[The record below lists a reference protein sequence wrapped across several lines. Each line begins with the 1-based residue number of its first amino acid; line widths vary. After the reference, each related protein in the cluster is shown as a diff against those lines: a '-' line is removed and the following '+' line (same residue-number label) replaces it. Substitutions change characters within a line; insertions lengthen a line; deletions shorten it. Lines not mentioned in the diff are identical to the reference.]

1 MKATIPLLVLLGVGS
16 LLQGQETI
24 PLLENWPFSPP
35 GVADSSKADTAQ
47 QNTSLGKLQLR
58 GITSLDGEYIFSVYN
73 PDTRESKWISQGE
86 EEDGLIIKSFDA
98 QRNTVVIHSES
109 ENLSRQMN
117 MNDYSAPTGI
127 RAQPAAPRP
136 TPQAS
141 ATGTANR
148 TTPQSVSP
156 TGTLTRTQQS
166 VQRPTRRNLETLR
179 ARRAELAEKL
189 RKQPQPSNPAP
200 GGTNQANQGSDRD

>member
-1 MKATIPLLVLLGVGS
+1 MKITFQLIVFLVAGS
-16 LLQGQETI
+16 FLHAQQKV

-35 GVADSSKADTAQ
+35 GSANTSKTNQ
-47 QNTSLGKLQLR
+47 TEQNTSLGKLQLR

-86 EEDGLIIKSFDA
+86 EQDGLIIKSFDA
-98 QRNTVVIHSES
+98 ERNTVVIHSES

-117 MNDYSAPTGI
+117 MNDYSAPTSI
-127 RAQPAAPRP
+127 RAVPSAPRP

-148 TTPQSVSP
+148 TTSAVSP
-156 TGTLTRTQQS
+156 TGTLSRTQQS

-189 RKQPQPSNPAP
+189 RKQPQPTNQPQ
-200 GGTNQANQGSDRD
+200 GGTNQSNGGQR